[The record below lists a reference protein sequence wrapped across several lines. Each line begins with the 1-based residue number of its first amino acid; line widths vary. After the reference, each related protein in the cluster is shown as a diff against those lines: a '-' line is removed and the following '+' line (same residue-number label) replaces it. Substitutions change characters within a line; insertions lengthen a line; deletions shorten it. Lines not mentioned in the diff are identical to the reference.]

1 MQDEVRSET
10 EAATNVNGDEV
21 FKADKIENNNV
32 DVTEGDGCPDVSTVT
47 GEEGAEADSGEKEDG
62 TEGDCDPGPEMAM
75 ETGEDGAEKEEVKED
90 TDKTFLDDINLEVE
104 AEEEKEDDDDTDK
117 PADKINMIE
126 HKAVIINIDKTKT
139 NDEIEDY
146 LFDNYPDCG
155 LKSFKVI
162 RRIPYRVVVVFE
174 SKEKCDEFLAGP
186 LLKEDLIGFKN
197 KMKKLSLVEF
207 RGQAAERRKMH
218 EKISEGLVVSCQGFD
233 PKETSESVLTYM
245 KDNHDEVSQVEM
257 KEDGKVTL
265 TFATKSRA
273 ARFAGLTYVK
283 CRGRNISR
291 TVLVAVQRF
300 KPVRTPLVN
309 GTNELNKKRKLTATK
324 EHGSSFKLT
333 GFQNSTT
340 TYKTIQESLHMVG
353 LNKNDV
359 QFVRYSAE
367 EKEAVVTLRSG
378 NVSQALDIFKQRPVF
393 INKDKISA
401 ENVKSISGELFKPKR
416 FKSTDNPQNKI
427 RAWTHY

>member
-1 MQDEVRSET
+1 MQDEVRSES
-10 EAATNVNGDEV
+10 EAATNVDGDEV
-21 FKADKIENNNV
+21 LKADRIENNNV
-32 DVTEGDGCPDVSTVT
+32 DASEGDACPDVSAVT
-47 GEEGAEADSGEKEDG
+47 GDEGAEAERGVEEDVA
-62 TEGDCDPGPEMAM
+62 EDDGDPRPDEAM
-75 ETGEDGAEKEEVKED
+75 ETGEDGAEKEEEKGD
-90 TDKTFLDDINLEVE
+90 TDKTFLDDINLDV
-104 AEEEKEDDDDTDK
+104 EEEKEDDDDTDK

-174 SKEKCDEFLAGP
+174 SKEKCEEFLAGP

-233 PKETSESVLTYM
+233 SKETSESVLTYM
-245 KDNHDEVSQVEM
+245 KDNHEEVSQVDM
-257 KEDGKVTL
+257 KEDGKVTM
-265 TFATKSRA
+265 TFATKSGA
-273 ARFAGLTYVK
+273 ARFAGLTYAK

-401 ENVKSISGELFKPKR
+401 ENVKSLSGEMFKPKR
-416 FKSTDNPQNKI
+416 FKGTDNPQKNI